1 MNRYP
6 NEWTGTPRRA
16 ISATPSDPEAN
27 RSTTAHPKSS
37 ISANTATEEDGRV
50 QILSVTEGVADY
62 KGEFYSVVDGADRM
76 LEERFGK
83 AETALFGG
91 MLAYLAGKCLERGG
105 P

>member
-1 MNRYP
+1 M
-6 NEWTGTPRRA
+6 
-16 ISATPSDPEAN
+16 
-27 RSTTAHPKSS
+27 
-37 ISANTATEEDGRV
+37 

-62 KGEFYSVVDGADRM
+62 MGEFYSVVDGADRM

-83 AETALFGG
+83 AEAALFGD